1 MQGLLTGSKDGEP
14 VPELGEVVAGEAWS
28 IGGAL
33 HVESERRRFAD
44 KRIAWAWVTAPGDVV
59 PQRVVQSCVGGEHGV
74 LLTDAGL
81 VFTWGDNRYGQ
92 LGRTVSQLEEK
103 NVPYIVSD
111 LGDQEVVQVSCGKNH
126 TVALTATHKLYCW
139 GRNKKGQL
147 GDPGKGIRDSVKP
160 NQVVISR
167 PNAEPERFSAVS
179 CGDHSTIAVS
189 MGGQVYLW
197 GAALEA
203 IYSKKMNTPDKVC
216 ELGTLARPRPPTEW
230 RKPTVDVGFL
240 KVLPEQ
246 EEKEGSVKKDR
257 EYLARQIADFASNIA
272 STQDSIGKI
281 KDAAAAEA
289 DGQVVGGAEKTE
301 EDEGDLGIV
310 EPAATLTAIQRQV
323 AQLKDKRVTA
333 ERSKA
338 SADIK
343 LTHIRTQLGLLES
356 QAIHLT
362 REVDTILQQQAQS
375 RGHMPIAEKR
385 RLESRLA
392 NLREFQEANQN
403 TRMTL
408 MDERA
413 VIEKERAASRKAI
426 EQADADLKNREK
438 RQKVITDLAQ
448 QNASSAGQSD
458 ANPILES
465 GRRFCH
471 DISRTQIEVEKLH
484 KDKDKVPDYRS
495 AKDKLVKAEH
505 ETHIIEEKLQ
515 ELEAIPGGEVG
526 GLEIAFVKELVGDL
540 LTLRRDLIHYYQ
552 QRLMTLDADCDPFF
566 TVPEPKL

>member
-1 MQGLLTGSKDGEP
+1 MQGLLTDSNDGEP
-14 VPELGEVVAGEAWS
+14 VLELGQVIAGEAWS

-44 KRIAWAWVTAPGDVV
+44 KHIAWARVTAPGDTV

-92 LGRTVSQLEEK
+92 LGRTVSQLEEQ
-103 NVPYIVSD
+103 NVPYIVSE
-111 LGDQEVVQVSCGKNH
+111 LSDQEVVQVSCGKNH
-126 TVALTATHKLYCW
+126 TAALTATHKLYCW

-147 GDPGKGIRDSVKP
+147 GDAKGIRDSVKP
-160 NQVVISR
+160 NQLVIVR
-167 PNAEPERFSAVS
+167 ANAEQERFSAVS

-197 GAALEA
+197 GAALES
-203 IYSKKMNTPDKVC
+203 IYAKKMNTPDKVC
-216 ELGTLARPRPPTEW
+216 ELGTLPRPRVPGEW
-230 RKPTVDVGFL
+230 KKPTVDVGFL

-246 EEKEGSVKKDR
+246 QEKEGTVKKDR
-257 EYLARQIADFASNIA
+257 DYLSRQIADFASNIA

-281 KDAAAAEA
+281 KDAAAGEA
-289 DGQVVGGAEKTE
+289 DGPAVGGADKAE

-323 AQLKDKRVTA
+323 QQLKNSRVTA

-343 LTHIRTQLGLLES
+343 LTHIRTQLSLLES

-375 RGHMPIAEKR
+375 RGHMPVAEKR

-413 VIEKERAASRKAI
+413 VIEKERAASRKSI

-448 QNASSAGQSD
+448 QNAGSAGQTD

-465 GRRFCH
+465 GRLFCH
-471 DISRTQIEVEKLH
+471 DISRTQMEVEKLH

-505 ETHIIEEKLQ
+505 ETHIIEEKLH
-515 ELEAIPGGEVG
+515 ELEAVPGGEVG

-540 LTLRRDLIHYYQ
+540 LALRRDLIHYYQ

-566 TVPEPKL
+566 AVAKPKT